1 MNSSSKYDPLAT
13 RNQHY
18 VPQFWQRRFDEG
30 DGLVW
35 TLRKNQTKK
44 RSPKGLM
51 SRDWLYTT
59 FDAGGRPSNVLER
72 WSSRIE
78 AQAATAMCNLD
89 APGAVGSQED
99 QIFLRWFVAFS
110 ACRHPDTLR
119 AAHARSKQLAVAI
132 VDVFNKSLSD
142 YQLALSKF
150 GIGAEDAEAI
160 FAHVQGLDEALMLD
174 ELDDVI
180 TRAPNDAILPSQ
192 LAIDPETIERVFLGL
207 ARHNVTVLDAP
218 IGSSFVLGDTPFPP
232 SLGLGFTLPIS
243 GTIALRWEPAQGE
256 MLPDWT
262 RRMATSIEVAES
274 NQVQADNALRDL
286 IGRTEADLAPFK
298 A

>member
-1 MNSSSKYDPLAT
+1 MNSSDSFDSLET

-18 VPQFWQRRFDEG
+18 VPQFWQRRFSDG

-35 TLRKNQTKK
+35 TLRNNRTRK
-44 RSPKGLM
+44 RSPKSLM

-59 FDAGGRPSNVLER
+59 YDAGGRPSNALER

-78 AQAATAMCNLD
+78 TQAATAMSSLD
-89 APGAVGSQED
+89 ATGAVGSQED

-132 VDVFNKSLSD
+132 VDLFNKSLSD

-150 GIGAEDAEAI
+150 GISPDDAEAI
-160 FAHVQGLDEALMLD
+160 FDHIRGLDEEVMLD
-174 ELDDVI
+174 EMDDVI
-180 TRAPNDAILPSQ
+180 TRPPNDSILPSQ
-192 LAIDPETIERVFLGL
+192 LAIDPETIERVFFSL
-207 ARHNVTVLDAP
+207 ASHHVTILDAP
-218 IGSSFVLGDTPFPP
+218 SGASFVLGDTPFPP
-232 SLGLGFTLPIS
+232 SLGMGFTLPIS
-243 GTIALRWEPAQGE
+243 SKIALRWDPTQDE

-262 RRMATSIEVAES
+262 RRSASPFEVEKS
-274 NQVQADNALRDL
+274 NQVQADNSLRDL
-286 IGRTEADLAPFK
+286 IAHSEADLAPFMV
-298 A
+298 